1 MADAMPSALPVVES
15 SPEQNDRKLI
25 APLWHTIL
33 FVVVVAAIS
42 FGSFYW
48 TRRFAGTGAS
58 GSATPELTDRGRM
71 MLYFGTFIQ
80 EWILFGY
87 VYLGMRARGRTIRE
101 TINARWKSFNE
112 VGRDI
117 GIAALVWLS
126 LIAIN
131 AIGSLV
137 FRSHGAAGS
146 KVVLQL
152 VPHAASEIPLW
163 TALAIS
169 AGFCEEFIFR
179 GYLQEQFR
187 RLTGSVA
194 VAVAI
199 QAVLF
204 GLGHGYQ
211 GVSLMITIFGLGL
224 AFGLFAAWRKSL
236 APTMLAHGWT
246 DFASGLG
253 GYLLHVLHR
262 I

>member
-1 MADAMPSALPVVES
+1 MADAMPSAVPAVDS
-15 SPEQNDRKLI
+15 SSEQNDRKLI

-33 FVVVVAAIS
+33 FIVIVAAIS

-48 TRRFAGTGAS
+48 TRRFAGGSGGGAQ
-58 GSATPELTDRGRM
+58 LTHKARL
-71 MLYFGTFIQ
+71 MLYASTLVQ

-87 VYLGMRARGRTIRE
+87 VFLGMRARRRKIRE

-117 GIAALVWLS
+117 GIAAAVWVA

-137 FRSHGAAGS
+137 FRAHGAAGS
-146 KVVLQL
+146 KVLFQL
-152 VPHAASEIPLW
+152 VPHAASELPLW

-179 GYLQEQFR
+179 GYLQEQFK

-194 VAVAI
+194 AAVGI

-211 GVSLMITIFGLGL
+211 GWSLMITIFFLGL
-224 AFGLFAAWRKSL
+224 AFGIVTAWRKSL
-236 APTMLAHGWT
+236 APAMLAHGWT
-246 DFASGLG
+246 DFASGMG
-253 GYLLHVLHR
+253 GYLLHVLHK

>member
-1 MADAMPSALPVVES
+1 MADAMPSALPAVES

-33 FVVVVAAIS
+33 FILIVAAIS

-48 TRRFAGTGAS
+48 TRRYAGGS
-58 GSATPELTDRGRM
+58 GGSAELTHKGRV
-71 MLYFGTFIQ
+71 MLYLGTLVQ
-80 EWILFGY
+80 EWILFVY
-87 VYLGMRARGRTIRE
+87 VFLGMRARGRKVRE
-101 TINARWKSFNE
+101 AINARWKSFNE
-112 VGRDI
+112 IGRDI
-117 GIAALVWLS
+117 GIAAFVWVT
-126 LIAIN
+126 LIVIN
-131 AIGSLV
+131 ALGSFI
-137 FRSHGAAGS
+137 FRSHAAAGS
-146 KVVLQL
+146 KVVFQL

-179 GYLQEQFR
+179 GYLQEQFK
-187 RLTGSVA
+187 RLTGSVGAA
-194 VAVAI
+194 VGI

-211 GVSLMITIFGLGL
+211 GWSLMTTIFFLGL
-224 AFGLFAAWRKSL
+224 AFGIVAAWRKSL

-246 DFASGLG
+246 DFASGMG
-253 GYLLHVLHR
+253 GYLLHVLHK

>member
-1 MADAMPSALPVVES
+1 MAEAIPSALPAELES
-15 SPEQNDRKLI
+15 PPDRKLI

-33 FVVVVAAIS
+33 FVLVIAGIS
-42 FGSFYW
+42 ASSFFF
-48 TRRFAGTGAS
+48 TRRFAGGK
-58 GSATPELTDRGRM
+58 SAEMTERARM
-71 MLYFGTFIQ
+71 TLYLGTLVQ

-87 VYLGMRARGRTIRE
+87 VYLGMRARGRKIRE

-117 GIAALVWLS
+117 GIAAAVWAT
-126 LIAIN
+126 LIVIN
-131 AIGSLV
+131 GLGAVI
-137 FRSHGAAGS
+137 FRSHAAAGRS
-146 KVVLQL
+146 VVFQI
-152 VPHAASEIPLW
+152 VPHAARELPLW

-179 GYLQEQFR
+179 GYLQEQCK

-194 VAVAI
+194 AAVAI
-199 QAVLF
+199 QALFF

-211 GVSLMITIFGLGL
+211 GWPLMVTIFCLGL
-224 AFGLFAAWRKSL
+224 TFGIAAAWRKSL

-246 DFASGLG
+246 DFASGIG